1 MVLGVSLTYFNQAWQ
16 DKYSAQVAKYMPT
29 EIVVYDVSDRLY
41 SADTDTWTETTI
53 TYIADV
59 ARVQPLRQA
68 NEAPVPGNSTR
79 VQDVL
84 VSVPITN
91 NTVDLREGLQMRV
104 LVAPLNPNLLK
115 YAYVVSEVIDSG
127 NPIEMTFLCRVD
139 QEVVV

>member
-16 DKYSAQVAKYMPT
+16 DKYSVQIAKYMPT
-29 EIVVYDVSDRLY
+29 EIVVYDVSNRVYND
-41 SADTDTWTETTI
+41 STDTWSETAT
-53 TYIADV
+53 TYIADI

-68 NEAPVPGNSTR
+68 NEAPVPGNGTR

-91 NTVDLREGLQMRV
+91 NAVDLREGLQMRV
-104 LVAPLNPNLLK
+104 LVAPLNPSLLK
-115 YAYVVSEVIDSG
+115 YAYIVSEVIDSG